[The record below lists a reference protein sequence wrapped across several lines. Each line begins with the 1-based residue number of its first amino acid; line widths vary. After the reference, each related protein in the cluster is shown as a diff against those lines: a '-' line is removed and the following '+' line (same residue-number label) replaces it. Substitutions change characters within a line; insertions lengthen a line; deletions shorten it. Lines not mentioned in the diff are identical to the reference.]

1 MRTLIT
7 ALCWFIGGVPFALF
21 CFILML
27 RGSISLY
34 YSHGFNVWITLAIFS
49 FVALILLLIYML
61 VAFRQVW
68 RRWPLSFALVK
79 GKSILALFILIG
91 CYAYVWSQFS
101 NRHTKSQ
108 SVYGEA
114 STLHPFLTLTVST
127 LLIVDRG
134 LVVTDIARMLD
145 DYETMGLQTNYRSL
159 HFAQADGYVYAVDIR
174 TNGRSELRNT
184 LVKGFFYAMGFNT
197 IRHTGSADHLHISL
211 SPRNRRD
218 VK

>member
-7 ALCWFIGGVPFALF
+7 VLCWFIGGVPFALL

-34 YSHGFNVWITLAIFS
+34 YSHGFNVWITLAILS

-61 VAFRQVW
+61 VAFRKIW
-68 RRWPLSFALVK
+68 GHWPMSFALVK
-79 GKSILALFILIG
+79 GKTIFALFILIG
-91 CYAYVWSQFS
+91 CYAYVWAQFS
-101 NRHTKSQ
+101 DGQAKSQ

-114 STLHPFLTLTVST
+114 SKLHPFLTLAVST
-127 LLIVDRG
+127 ILIVDRG
-134 LVVTDIARMLD
+134 LVVTDIARVPD
-145 DYETMGLQTNYRSL
+145 DYEAMGLQTNRRSL

-174 TNGRSELRNT
+174 TNGRSGIRNT

-197 IRHTGSADHLHISL
+197 IRHTGNADHLHISL